1 MTTTASDIENPDMTY
16 QVVPDKTQDS
26 ATINN
31 TDQPTTKSSTPV
43 FSEGE
48 NYLEEKMKERRQIV
62 DGVENVYLKFFS
74 PILLLY
80 LNQ

>member
-80 LNQ
+80 LSQ

>member
-1 MTTTASDIENPDMTY
+1 MTTTASDIENPNMTY

-48 NYLEEKMKERRQIV
+48 YYLVEKKMKERRQIV
-62 DGVENVYLKFFS
+62 DGVENVYL
-74 PILLLY
+74 
-80 LNQ
+80 

>member
-31 TDQPTTKSSTPV
+31 THQPTTKSSTPV

-48 NYLEEKMKERRQIV
+48 NYLEEKKKNERKKA
-62 DGVENVYLKFFS
+62 NCFWS
-74 PILLLY
+74 
-80 LNQ
+80 

>member
-1 MTTTASDIENPDMTY
+1 MTTTASDIENPNMTY

-48 NYLEEKMKERRQIV
+48 NYLEEKK
-62 DGVENVYLKFFS
+62 
-74 PILLLY
+74 
-80 LNQ
+80 

>member
-1 MTTTASDIENPDMTY
+1 MTTTASDIENPNMTY

-48 NYLEEKMKERRQIV
+48 NYLEEKKNERKKA
-62 DGVENVYLKFFS
+62 NC
-74 PILLLY
+74 
-80 LNQ
+80 